1 MLPMLERMT
10 FAEKIVWRVLFW
22 SGLFSMI
29 AGTGFANSFINNAV
43 QGQSYL
49 IGGFAFIVLGIALVA
64 TGYLVYLGRIRIQ
77 RNKET
82 KQNPS

>member
-1 MLPMLERMT
+1 MLPMLTRMT

-22 SGLFSMI
+22 SGLFSMM
-29 AGTGFANSFINNAV
+29 AGTGVANSYVNKVV

-49 IGGFAFIVLGIALVA
+49 IVGFAFIVLGVTLVA

-77 RNKET
+77 GSKET